1 MELCLYLYNLYT
13 VLCCG
18 LLLSVLD
25 FVDAWLIIISQRLYA
40 PFGMRVSSTDKC
52 HLRPFRTHCAV
63 TAFCSMAQTHSL
75 VIHSPLTQK
84 TSIKGCLLVFTL
96 FIYGLSPLRSRLF
109 FRPSS
114 YNQGDLIHFSSR
126 CSGDKVPVY
135 HIYLQ
140 LSMFNAQYNWNQ
152 MVYCCS

>member
-1 MELCLYLYNLYT
+1 MIDYHFTKVICSIWNASQFHRQMSLEALSHTLCSDSI
-13 VLCCG
+13 
-18 LLLSVLD
+18 LLHGTETLT
-25 FVDAWLIIISQRLYA
+25 I
-40 PFGMRVSSTDKC
+40 
-52 HLRPFRTHCAV
+52 
-63 TAFCSMAQTHSL
+63 